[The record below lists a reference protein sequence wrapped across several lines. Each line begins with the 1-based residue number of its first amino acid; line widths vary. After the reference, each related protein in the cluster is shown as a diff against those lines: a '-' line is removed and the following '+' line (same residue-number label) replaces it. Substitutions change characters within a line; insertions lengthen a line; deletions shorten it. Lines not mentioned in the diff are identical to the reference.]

1 MKQLIWP
8 LGPICTTL
16 EKLENGVFIL
26 KIFLST
32 LRQRNMKVQQLPFT
46 ILGDYHEVI
55 VFVIKALYS
64 KRFPLVRVCKL
75 WDKQLLM
82 NIVRKSAPRF
92 KKIPSLVLIRLVLTE
107 IQRLENI
114 KINKEMPSEHFSV
127 QMATHFFVN
136 FDIFKWLYLSQ
147 N

>member
-1 MKQLIWP
+1 
-8 LGPICTTL
+8 
-16 EKLENGVFIL
+16 
-26 KIFLST
+26 
-32 LRQRNMKVQQLPFT
+32 MKVQQLPFT

-114 KINKEMPSEHFSV
+114 KINKEMPSEHVSV

-136 FDIFKWLYLSQ
+136 IDIFKWLYLSQ